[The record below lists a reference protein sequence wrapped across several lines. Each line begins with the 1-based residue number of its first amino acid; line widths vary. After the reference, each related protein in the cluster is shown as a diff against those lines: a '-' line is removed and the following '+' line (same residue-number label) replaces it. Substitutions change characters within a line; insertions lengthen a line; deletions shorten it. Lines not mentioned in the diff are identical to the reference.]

1 MERFL
6 KTEVNKKLG
15 ERAWK
20 EFLSQI
26 KNTRSLNNLEGI
38 FNALLS
44 SKEKFLLIRRLVVK
58 FLLKQGKDI
67 KKYLKFSAFLV
78 RRSMRSR
85 KVFLRSL
92 IKHTEKGKFKMIFGK
107 I

>member
-58 FLLKQGKDI
+58 FLLKQGKRHKEI
-67 KKYLKFSAFLV
+67 SEILGVSRQTINAVKKSLFEKSYKTY
-78 RRSMRSR
+78 R
-85 KVFLRSL
+85 KR
-92 IKHTEKGKFKMIFGK
+92 K